1 MTEVGF
7 YHLQRAGLDQ
17 ALPRLLEKVVES
29 GLRAIVLAP
38 SEERID
44 SLNAQ
49 LWTYGDRTFLP
60 HGSAADGFAEEQPI
74 FLTTVE
80 ENPNGATVLVL
91 VDGADP
97 DFLGDFDRCLDLF
110 DGRDDEAVA
119 AARARWTTRMD
130 AGHEVK
136 YWQQK
141 PQGGWE
147 QKA

>member
-1 MTEVGF
+1 MEIGF

-17 ALPRLLEKVVES
+17 ALPKVLEKVVER
-29 GLRAIVLAP
+29 GLRAVVLAP
-38 SEERID
+38 TDERIE

-60 HGSAADGFAEEQPI
+60 HGAAADGFAEDQPI
-74 FLTTVE
+74 YLTTTE

-97 DFLGDFDRCLDLF
+97 AYLGDFERCLDMF

-119 AARARWTTRMD
+119 AARARWSARKD
-130 AGHEVK
+130 AGHEVA

-141 PQGGWE
+141 PEGGWE